1 MAKEWKHGET
11 ILRLLE
17 KRDVSLAE
25 LKKKTSRQAI
35 HYHLPILYRGGRI
48 KPYIKGDGTGLK
60 DEDIFYTLT
69 KRYEHPQEIIE
80 LCNEMQSA
88 DKIIRDRAKRK
99 FINLCIK
106 RNLGQI
112 YFARRKNGSKIII
125 AEYRDNQDAEWIRAK
140 AKEYAN
146 ILSAGLNPDN
156 LMEKLA
162 HALTKPIDEIDEQW
176 DDDEKEKV
184 IWET

>member
-1 MAKEWKHGET
+1 MAKEWKHRET
-11 ILRLLE
+11 ILKLLE
-17 KRDVSLAE
+17 KRDVSLTE

-35 HYHLPILYRGGRI
+35 HYHLPILYKSGRI

-80 LCNEMQSA
+80 LCNEMQST
-88 DKIIRDRAKRK
+88 DKIIRDRAKKK
-99 FINLCIK
+99 FINLCIN

-112 YFARRKNGSKIII
+112 HYARRKNGSKIII
-125 AEYRDNQDAEWIRAK
+125 AEYHDNQNAEWIKAK

-146 ILSAGLNPDN
+146 ILSAGLNPNN
-156 LMEKLA
+156 LKEKLA
-162 HALTKPIDEIDEQW
+162 HVLTKPIDEIDELW
-176 DDDEKEKV
+176 DDGEKEKEV
-184 IWET
+184 FY